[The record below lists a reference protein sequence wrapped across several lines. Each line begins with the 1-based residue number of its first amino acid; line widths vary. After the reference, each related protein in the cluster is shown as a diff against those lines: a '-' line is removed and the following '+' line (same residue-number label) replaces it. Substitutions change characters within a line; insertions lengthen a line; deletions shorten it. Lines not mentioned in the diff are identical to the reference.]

1 MLRSAG
7 LSSFYSW
14 FFIASLMVSS
24 LQVTLAGYQSENDS
38 WFSILTMLIAEE
50 EGEESEKEEKEEKES
65 AKDWVALHQTIEA
78 LWNANKYTAFF
89 KGAEYK
95 SVLKEVVSPPPEA

>member
-1 MLRSAG
+1 MLRSGG
-7 LSSFYSW
+7 LTSFFSW
-14 FFIASLMVSS
+14 FFMATLILSS
-24 LQVTLAGYQSENDS
+24 IQVTLAGYQAEDDS
-38 WFSILTMLIAEE
+38 WFSILTILIAEE

-78 LWNANKYTAFF
+78 LWKANKLAAYF